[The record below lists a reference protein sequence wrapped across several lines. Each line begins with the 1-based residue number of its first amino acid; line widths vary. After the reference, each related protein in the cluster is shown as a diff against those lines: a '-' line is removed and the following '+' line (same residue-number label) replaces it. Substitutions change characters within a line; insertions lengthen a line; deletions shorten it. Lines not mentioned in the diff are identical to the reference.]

1 MATADQT
8 VGAVLDATNKRYLV
22 EHTEGTIE
30 NGSWWADRYSDGWV
44 EQGGKIG
51 DPEAQIPTKT
61 EIVFPV
67 PFSDIPNLSFG
78 GIGKEDINTNECG
91 FDKDSLTETG
101 FVYIGTQGFPGPYNG
116 FHWEAKGYAA

>member
-1 MATADQT
+1 MATAEQT
-8 VGAVLDATNKRYLV
+8 VSAVLNAIGKRYLV
-22 EHTEGTIE
+22 EHTEGTIK

-51 DPEAQIPTKT
+51 DPDVQIPTKI

-78 GIGKEDINTNECG
+78 GIGKEDTSTYENG

-101 FVYIGTQGFPGPYNG
+101 FVYIGLQIVHSPYNG
-116 FHWEAKGYAA
+116 FHWEAKGFAA